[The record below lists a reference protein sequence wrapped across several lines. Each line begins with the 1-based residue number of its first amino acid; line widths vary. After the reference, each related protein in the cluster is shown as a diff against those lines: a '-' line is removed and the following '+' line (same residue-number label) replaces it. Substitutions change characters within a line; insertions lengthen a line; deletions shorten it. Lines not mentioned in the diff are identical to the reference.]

1 MNKREETAA
10 RAAAMLEAGEDPRTV
25 AAACGYKTTS
35 GMLGA
40 ISLIRNRKEVRE
52 TAPETAQEKPERR
65 AAEICPAVEQAF
77 QAEATA
83 AEARE
88 STMRK
93 RTPAKRCT
101 LAELLEQ
108 EKVLLEQREALQ
120 RQIDIARIMEAKAA
134 RTVAE
139 NERFRGM
146 RPEKAGDAYV
156 ISTRNTSG
164 QRIFVRMEDIDDL
177 RKVVEAIRAD
187 MAKCADAVKCP

>member
-10 RAAAMLEAGEDPRTV
+10 RAAVMLEAGEDPHTV

-40 ISLIRNRKEVRE
+40 LSLIRNRKEVRE
-52 TAPETAQEKPERR
+52 
-65 AAEICPAVEQAF
+65 
-77 QAEATA
+77 
-83 AEARE
+83 
-88 STMRK
+88 STMRNPAPVK
-93 RTPAKRCT
+93 RRT

-108 EKVLLEQREALQ
+108 EKVLLEQREALK
-120 RQIDIARIMEAKAA
+120 RQIGIARAMEAKAA

-156 ISTRNTSG
+156 ISDRRTGGR
-164 QRIFVRMEDIDDL
+164 RIFFRMEDLDDL
-177 RKVVEAIRAD
+177 CKVVEAIRAD

>member
-40 ISLIRNRKEVRE
+40 ISLIRNRKEARE

-65 AAEICPAVEQAF
+65 AEEIRPELEQAF
-77 QAEATA
+77 QAESTA

-88 STMRK
+88 STMRNPAPVK
-93 RTPAKRCT
+93 RST

-120 RQIDIARIMEAKAA
+120 KQIGIARIMEAKAA

-164 QRIFVRMEDIDDL
+164 RRIFVRMEDIDDL